1 MSDNEQAT
9 NDAPAPASNATRETS
24 YMGRVKWFNNRA
36 GYGFTTVLDQDK
48 KGIDVF
54 VHHSGVH
61 VDNEQYRYLV
71 QGEYVSFNV
80 SKSDNKDHKCQATNV
95 RGILGGRL
103 MCETHLEMRKERDDR
118 MRGSEFSNQGP
129 PHNNNNQRYQREGG
143 GAGNGRTHGGQ
154 PPRRQHGR
162 PRQYG
167 AGPRE
172 ETDGFVLARKGRHP
186 PATSPTATED

>member
-9 NDAPAPASNATRETS
+9 NDAPVPASNATRETS

-48 KGIDVF
+48 KGVDVF
-54 VHHSGVH
+54 VNHSGVH

-118 MRGSEFSNQGP
+118 MRGSDFSNQQVQ
-129 PHNNNNQRYQREGG
+129 HNNQKYNREGG
-143 GAGNGRTHGGQ
+143 GGGG
-154 PPRRQHGR
+154 RRQHHGR

-186 PATSPTATED
+186 PSMPPTETED

>member
-1 MSDNEQAT
+1 MSDNEHTA
-9 NDAPAPASNATRETS
+9 NDPPAPANTKTQETS
-24 YMGRVKWFNNRA
+24 YLGRVKWFNNRA
-36 GYGFTTVLDQDK
+36 GYGFVTVLDQDK
-48 KGIDVF
+48 KDVDVF

-95 RGILGGRL
+95 RGVLGGRL

-118 MRGSEFSNQGP
+118 MRGSEYNNQG
-129 PHNNNNQRYQREGG
+129 NQKYPRD
-143 GAGNGRTHGGQ
+143 GA
-154 PPRRQHGR
+154 RRHHGR

-172 ETDGFVLARKGRHP
+172 EGDGFVLARKGRHT
-186 PATSPTATED
+186 PADAPTETED